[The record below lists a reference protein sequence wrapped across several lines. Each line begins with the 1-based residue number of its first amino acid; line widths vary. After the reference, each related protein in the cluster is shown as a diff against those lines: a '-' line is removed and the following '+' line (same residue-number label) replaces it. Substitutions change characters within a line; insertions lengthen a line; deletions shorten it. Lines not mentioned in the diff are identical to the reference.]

1 MDLPM
6 SYEGPQIEIFVRDPK
21 TESASDIATKIL
33 AKLESNS
40 KVGLFLKDKEDGD
53 LTKSVFRIM
62 EEKNIVKDEMK
73 DFMDRVHAVKIKEEI
88 NNVQVAAKFA
98 KWTFENLINAV
109 EDIIENEQQHK
120 HNSI

>member
-1 MDLPM
+1 MDKPIG
-6 SYEGPQIEIFVRDPK
+6 YEGPLIEIFVRDPK
-21 TESASDIATKIL
+21 NESASDIATKIL
-33 AKLESNS
+33 AKLESDA

-53 LTKSVFRIM
+53 LTKSVYKIM
-62 EEKNIVKDEMK
+62 EEKSMVKEELK

-109 EDIIENEQQHK
+109 EDIIENE
-120 HNSI
+120 